1 MGMKAKENLTYIH
14 DVFWMAIQLS
24 VEICQYLIFLASMMY
39 SSKILHQ
46 FCSQILEE
54 NCMLLAQG

>member
-1 MGMKAKENLTYIH
+1 MGNFFDKDMGMKAKENLTYIH

-39 SSKILHQ
+39 SSKILH
-46 FCSQILEE
+46 
-54 NCMLLAQG
+54 